1 MKFKAFKH
9 WWSSLYTMYNINY
22 MIISL
27 SIIHLDIAL
36 RHLSSQVHLAIY
48 IFTRINFPE
57 RPIPHRTKPIEC
69 ISFKHTKSQ
78 DNVNRTFIFVSWTV
92 PRRSSSRMMAIVWVG
107 SSGCR
112 WGRGCNTCRWC
123 RGQREAG
130 KARWASACPVASGA
144 VGPARTRAT
153 VSTASASTSCSPGS
167 DTQSPR
173 TNTIHF

>member
-1 MKFKAFKH
+1 
-9 WWSSLYTMYNINY
+9 MYIINY
-22 MIISL
+22 IIISL
-27 SIIHLDIAL
+27 SILHLDIAL
-36 RHLSSQVHLAIY
+36 QHLSSQVHIIAIY
-48 IFTRINFPE
+48 NFTRINFPE
-57 RPIPHRTKPIEC
+57 RQIPHRTKPIKSIEC
-69 ISFKHTKSQ
+69 ISFKHTKRQ

-123 RGQREAG
+123 RGQRGAG
-130 KARWASACPVASGA
+130 RARWASACPVTSGEA
-144 VGPARTRAT
+144 GPAPTRGT